1 MGKKYNYTIEE
12 LKKVVSE
19 SKSFANVFRL
29 LNIRSYGGNYKTI
42 KNLIKEHEINVSH
55 FNGQLWYSDT
65 KFYPDKKKKDIK
77 DIMVENST
85 FNSNSLKKR
94 LFSEG
99 LKEKICECC
108 KNTHW
113 LDEPIKLELHHK
125 NGDNTDNRFENLEI
139 LCPNCHSYTD
149 NYRGKNLNKSKKN
162 KLKKEIYL
170 LNKDNLP
177 KAIKEKPIKPKKEK
191 PLKEPKYCLH
201 CGKETEGSNK
211 YCDTICYRESNSKNR
226 PTVFEL
232 IEVMKTYKNNY
243 SAVGRHYNVSDNA
256 IRKWIKIY
264 KIEEQFYKQT

>member
-1 MGKKYNYTIEE
+1 MNRKGKYTIEE
-12 LKKVVSE
+12 LKQAVSE
-19 SKSFANVFRL
+19 SKSIANVCRL
-29 LNIRSYGGNYKTI
+29 LNIEAYGGNYRTI
-42 KNLIKEHEINVSH
+42 NNLIKQYEIDKSH
-55 FNGQLWYSDT
+55 FTGMGWNVGLQ
-65 KFYPDKKKKDIK
+65 FIPNPKKNIEDV
-77 DIMVENST
+77 MVENSRYNT
-85 FNSNSLKKR
+85 GSLKRR

-191 PLKEPKYCLH
+191 PVKEPKYCLH